1 MIIITI
7 EIDVNALEVLK
18 ETCRRIA
25 PDAIVMGFGTSEE
38 ALEFA
43 HTSVFD
49 MAFFDVDGEEVPFAA
64 AQNLME
70 CAPSA
75 GVVLISSDEGKA
87 LEAFNIHASGFIMK
101 PFSEENIRKEYE
113 HYMESLNMSG
123 DHEKKLRVRT
133 FGNFEVFADGM
144 PMKFRYQK
152 TKEML
157 AYLIDRR
164 GAMCSN
170 GELISALWGD
180 DASNRV
186 SYLKNLKTD
195 LMTALEDAGFHDVVV
210 KQRGLIGITLG
221 RSRRLRRRFRRR
233 FLHGDC
239 LQRSEEQAGE
249 PGRLI
254 EQTFL
259 HPDMRHHIGVF
270 LCWLT

>member
-7 EIDVNALEVLK
+7 EKDENALEVLK
-18 ETCRRIA
+18 QTCKRIA
-25 PDAIVMGFGTSEE
+25 SDAIVMGFETAEK

-43 HTSVFD
+43 HTSAFD
-49 MAFFDVDGEEVPFAA
+49 VAFFDIDGEDEPFDA
-64 AQNLME
+64 AQRLME

-75 GVVLISSDEGKA
+75 GVVLISADDSNA
-87 LEAFNIHASGFIMK
+87 LNAINIHASGFIVK
-101 PFSEENIRKEYE
+101 PFSEESIRKEYE
-113 HYMESLNMSG
+113 HYMEALNITAPG
-123 DHEKKLRVRT
+123 EKKLVVRT

-144 PMKFRYQK
+144 PMSFRYQK

-195 LMTALEDAGFHDVVV
+195 LLTALEDAGFQDVVV
-210 KQRGLIGITLG
+210 KQRGLIGIITDKVECDFYDLINN
-221 RSRRLRRRFRRR
+221 RRTVF
-233 FLHGDC
+233 GTYWGEYMN
-239 LQRSEEQAGE
+239 QYGWSEVTHAYLETVYNVQKSKQENLAG
-249 PGRLI
+249 
-254 EQTFL
+254 
-259 HPDMRHHIGVF
+259 
-270 LCWLT
+270 

>member
-7 EIDVNALEVLK
+7 EKDVNALEVLK

-25 PDAIVMGFGTSEE
+25 PDAIVMGFGTSAE

-49 MAFFDVDGEEVPFAA
+49 MAFFDVDGEEEPFAA

-87 LEAFNIHASGFIMK
+87 LEAFNIHVSGFILK

-210 KQRGLIGITLG
+210 KQRGLIGIITEKVECDFYDLINN
-221 RSRRLRRRFRRR
+221 RRTVF
-233 FLHGDC
+233 GTYWGEYMN
-239 LQRSEEQAGE
+239 QYGWSEVTHAYLETVYNVQKSKQESQAG
-249 PGRLI
+249 
-254 EQTFL
+254 
-259 HPDMRHHIGVF
+259 
-270 LCWLT
+270 